1 MNGYGWGDGVT
12 VNFFVGC
19 GFDEFRRYLERTG
32 RYKGE
37 GELDRLEAYLKNG
50 LLNLI
55 VWRLDGEVVGN
66 ALWHESNTDE
76 HRKGDPRD
84 EEDREAL
91 RRLLGGKRDFVE
103 LHEVWLLDEYR
114 GKGYGERF
122 FEFFEEYMRRK
133 GYDRIVFYANHLAAL
148 AICRK
153 REYREGGS
161 IYIDGIAEYV
171 FYLPLKK

>member
-1 MNGYGWGDGVT
+1 MSSGGEVLE
-12 VNFFVGC
+12 FFTGC
-19 GFDEFRRYLERTG
+19 DFEEFKRYLERAG
-32 RYKGE
+32 RYEKE
-37 GELDRLEAYLKNG
+37 GELDWLETFLRKG

-66 ALWHESNTDE
+66 AIWHESNTDE

-133 GYDRIVFYANHLAAL
+133 GYDRIVFL
-148 AICRK
+148 C
-153 REYREGGS
+153 ESSGGFGYLS
-161 IYIDGIAEYV
+161 QARIQGRRFYIHRWSSRIRL
-171 FYLPLKK
+171 LPSTKEITS

>member
-1 MNGYGWGDGVT
+1 MSSGSEVLE
-12 VNFFVGC
+12 FFTGC
-19 GFDEFRRYLERTG
+19 DFEEFKRYLERAG
-32 RYKGE
+32 RYEKE
-37 GELDRLEAYLKNG
+37 GELDGLETFLRKR

-66 ALWHESNTDE
+66 AIWHESNTDE

-114 GKGYGERF
+114 GEGYGERF

-133 GYDRIVFYANHLAAL
+133 GYDRIVFYANHPAAL

-153 REYREGGS
+153 RGHMEDGS
-161 IYIDGIAEYV
+161 IYIDGVAEYV